1 MSLKLSDFNERGK
14 KSSNISRGNI
24 FSDLDISFNIHPT
37 TNDIRPVLDIAAVK
51 NSISNLVQ
59 TSFLERP
66 FHPEIGAGIR
76 ALLFE
81 PVDLFTALSLKDT
94 IATVIDRFEPRA
106 KNVTIIIQD
115 DSDRNAYVI
124 TIGFT
129 VFNNRNEEFQL
140 YLSRLR

>member
-1 MSLKLSDFNERGK
+1 MSLILSDFNDKR
-14 KSSNISRGNI
+14 SSNISRGNVY
-24 FSDLDISFNIHPT
+24 SDLDLSFNIHPT
-37 TNDIRPVLDIAAVK
+37 TNDIRPVLDIDAVK
-51 NSISNLVQ
+51 NSVSNLVQ

-81 PVDLFTALSLKDT
+81 PVDLFTALSLKDS
-94 IATVIDRFEPRA
+94 IATVIDQFEPRV
-106 KNVTIIIQD
+106 KNVTIQIQD
-115 DSDRNAYVI
+115 DSERNAYVI

-129 VFNNRNEEFQL
+129 VFNNRNEEFEL

>member
-1 MSLKLSDFNERGK
+1 MSLILSDFNDK
-14 KSSNISRGNI
+14 KSSNISRGNVY
-24 FSDLDISFNIHPT
+24 SDLDLSFNIHPT
-37 TNDIRPVLDIAAVK
+37 TNDIRPVLDIDAVK

-94 IATVIDRFEPRA
+94 IATVIDQFEPRV
-106 KNVTIIIQD
+106 KNVTVQIQD
-115 DSDRNAYVI
+115 DSERNAYVI

-129 VFNNRNEEFQL
+129 VFNDRNEEIEL

>member
-1 MSLKLSDFNERGK
+1 MSLILSDFNDK
-14 KSSNISRGNI
+14 KSSNISRGNVY
-24 FSDLDISFNIHPT
+24 SDLDLSFNIHPT
-37 TNDIRPVLDIAAVK
+37 TNDIRPVLDIDAVK

-81 PVDLFTALSLKDT
+81 PVDLFTALSLKDS
-94 IATVIDRFEPRA
+94 IATVIDQFEPRV
-106 KNVTIIIQD
+106 KNVTIQIQD
-115 DSDRNAYVI
+115 DSERNAYVI

-129 VFNNRNEEFQL
+129 VFNDRNEEFEL

>member
-1 MSLKLSDFNERGK
+1 MSLILSDFNDK
-14 KSSNISRGNI
+14 KSSNISRGNVY
-24 FSDLDISFNIHPT
+24 SDLDLSFNIHPT
-37 TNDIRPVLDIAAVK
+37 TNDIRPVLDIDAVK

-94 IATVIDRFEPRA
+94 IATVIDQFEPRV
-106 KNVTIIIQD
+106 KNVTIQIQD
-115 DSDRNAYVI
+115 DSERNAYVI

-129 VFNNRNEEFQL
+129 VFNDRNEEFEL

>member
-1 MSLKLSDFNERGK
+1 MSLKLSDFNDK
-14 KSSNISRGNI
+14 KSSNISRGNVY
-24 FSDLDISFNIHPT
+24 SDLDLSFNVHPT
-37 TNDIRPVLDIAAVK
+37 TNDIKPVLDIDAVK

-81 PVDLFTALSLKDT
+81 PVDLFTALSLKDS
-94 IATVIDRFEPRA
+94 IATVIDQFEPRV
-106 KNVTIIIQD
+106 KNVTIQIQD
-115 DSDRNAYVI
+115 DSERNAYVI

-129 VFNNRNEEFQL
+129 VFNDRNEEFEL

>member
-14 KSSNISRGNI
+14 KSSNISRENI

-94 IATVIDRFEPRA
+94 IATVIDQFEPRA
-106 KNVTIIIQD
+106 KSVTIQIQD

-124 TIGFT
+124 TIGFI

>member
-1 MSLKLSDFNERGK
+1 MSLKLSDFNDK
-14 KSSNISRGNI
+14 KSSNISRGNVY
-24 FSDLDISFNIHPT
+24 SDLDVSFNIHPT
-37 TNDIRPVLDIAAVK
+37 TKDIRPVLDIAAVK

-81 PVDLFTALSLKDT
+81 PVDLITALSLKDRIT
-94 IATVIDRFEPRA
+94 SVIDEFEPRV
-106 KNVTIIIQD
+106 KNVTIQIQD
-115 DSDRNAYVI
+115 DSERNAYII

-140 YLSRLR
+140 YLGRLR

>member
-14 KSSNISRGNI
+14 KSSNISRVNV
-24 FSDLDISFNIHPT
+24 FSDLDVSFNIHPT
-37 TNDIRPVLDIAAVK
+37 TNDIRPVLDIDAVK

-94 IATVIDRFEPRA
+94 IATVIDQFEPRA
-106 KNVTIIIQD
+106 KNVTIQIQD
-115 DSDRNAYVI
+115 DSERNAYII

>member
-1 MSLKLSDFNERGK
+1 MSLKLSDFNERGS
-14 KSSNISRGNI
+14 KSSNVSRETVYR
-24 FSDLDISFNIHPT
+24 DLDLSFNIHPT
-37 TNDIRPVLDIAAVK
+37 TNDIKPVLDITAVK

-81 PVDLFTALSLKDT
+81 PVDLFTALSLKDSIT
-94 IATVIDRFEPRA
+94 TVISEFEPRV
-106 KNVTIIIQD
+106 KNVTVQIQD
-115 DSDRNAYVI
+115 DSERNAYVI
-124 TIGFT
+124 TIGFV
-129 VFNNRNEEFQL
+129 VFNNRNEQFEL

>member
-1 MSLKLSDFNERGK
+1 MSLILSDFNERGK
-14 KSSNISRGNI
+14 KSSNISRGNVY
-24 FSDLDISFNIHPT
+24 SDLDLSFNVHPT
-37 TNDIRPVLDIAAVK
+37 TNDIKPVLDIDAVK

-94 IATVIDRFEPRA
+94 IANVIDQFEPRVQ
-106 KNVTIIIQD
+106 NVTIQIQD
-115 DSDRNAYVI
+115 DSERNAYVI

-129 VFNNRNEEFQL
+129 VFNDRNEEFEL

>member
-1 MSLKLSDFNERGK
+1 MSLILSDFNDK
-14 KSSNISRGNI
+14 KSSNISRGNVY
-24 FSDLDISFNIHPT
+24 SDLDLSFNIHPT
-37 TNDIRPVLDIAAVK
+37 TNDIRPVLDIDAVK

-94 IATVIDRFEPRA
+94 IATVIDQFEPRV
-106 KNVTIIIQD
+106 KNVTVQIQD
-115 DSDRNAYVI
+115 DSERNAYVI

-129 VFNNRNEEFQL
+129 VFNDRNEEFEL

>member
-1 MSLKLSDFNERGK
+1 MSLILSDFNDK
-14 KSSNISRGNI
+14 KSSNISRENVY
-24 FSDLDISFNIHPT
+24 SDLDLSFNIHPT
-37 TNDIRPVLDIAAVK
+37 TNDIRPVLDIDAVK

-81 PVDLFTALSLKDT
+81 PVDLFTALSLKDS
-94 IATVIDRFEPRA
+94 IATVIDQFEPRV
-106 KNVTIIIQD
+106 KNVTIQIQD
-115 DSDRNAYVI
+115 DSERNAYVI

-129 VFNNRNEEFQL
+129 VFNDRNEEFEL

>member
-14 KSSNISRGNI
+14 KSSNVSRGSVY
-24 FSDLDISFNIHPT
+24 SDLDLSFNIHPT
-37 TNDIRPVLDIAAVK
+37 TNDIKPVLDIAAVK

-66 FHPEIGAGIR
+66 FHPEIGVGIR

-81 PVDLFTALSLKDT
+81 PVDLFTALSLKDSIT
-94 IATVIDRFEPRA
+94 TVISEFEPRV
-106 KNVTIIIQD
+106 KDVTVQIQD
-115 DSDRNAYVI
+115 DSERNAYVI
-124 TIGFT
+124 TIGFV
-129 VFNNRNEEFQL
+129 VFNNRNEQFEL

>member
-1 MSLKLSDFNERGK
+1 MSLKLSDFNDK
-14 KSSNISRGNI
+14 KSSNISRGNVY
-24 FSDLDISFNIHPT
+24 SDLDISFNIHPT
-37 TNDIRPVLDIAAVK
+37 TNDIRPVLDITAVK

-94 IATVIDRFEPRA
+94 ITTVIDQFEPRVQ
-106 KNVTIIIQD
+106 NVTVQIQD
-115 DSDRNAYVI
+115 DSERNAYII

>member
-14 KSSNISRGNI
+14 KSSNISRGNVY
-24 FSDLDISFNIHPT
+24 SDLDLSFNVHPT
-37 TNDIRPVLDIAAVK
+37 TNDIKPVLDIAAVK

-94 IATVIDRFEPRA
+94 ITTVIGEFEPRV
-106 KNVTIIIQD
+106 KNVTVQIQD
-115 DSDRNAYVI
+115 DSERNAYVI
-124 TIGFT
+124 TIGFV
-129 VFNNRNEEFQL
+129 VFNNRNEQFEL

>member
-1 MSLKLSDFNERGK
+1 MSLILSDFNDKR
-14 KSSNISRGNI
+14 SSNISRGNVY
-24 FSDLDISFNIHPT
+24 SDLDLSFNIHPT
-37 TNDIRPVLDIAAVK
+37 TNDIRPVLDIDAVK
-51 NSISNLVQ
+51 NSVSNLVQ

-94 IATVIDRFEPRA
+94 IANVIDQFEPRVR
-106 KNVTIIIQD
+106 NVTIQIQD
-115 DSDRNAYVI
+115 DSERNAYVI

-129 VFNNRNEEFQL
+129 VFNDRNEEFEL

>member
-1 MSLKLSDFNERGK
+1 MSLKLSDFNERGS
-14 KSSNISRGNI
+14 KSSNVSRETVYR
-24 FSDLDISFNIHPT
+24 DLDLSFNIHPT
-37 TNDIRPVLDIAAVK
+37 TNDIKPVLDITAVK

-81 PVDLFTALSLKDT
+81 PVDLFTALSLKDSIT
-94 IATVIDRFEPRA
+94 TVINEFEPRV
-106 KNVTIIIQD
+106 KNVTVQIQD
-115 DSDRNAYVI
+115 DSERNAYVI
-124 TIGFT
+124 TIGFV
-129 VFNNRNEEFQL
+129 VFNNRNEQFEL

>member
-1 MSLKLSDFNERGK
+1 MSLKLSDFNDK
-14 KSSNISRGNI
+14 KSSNISRGNVY
-24 FSDLDISFNIHPT
+24 SDLDISFNIHPT

-94 IATVIDRFEPRA
+94 ITTVIDEFEPRVQ
-106 KNVTIIIQD
+106 NVTVQIQD
-115 DSDRNAYVI
+115 DSDRNAYII